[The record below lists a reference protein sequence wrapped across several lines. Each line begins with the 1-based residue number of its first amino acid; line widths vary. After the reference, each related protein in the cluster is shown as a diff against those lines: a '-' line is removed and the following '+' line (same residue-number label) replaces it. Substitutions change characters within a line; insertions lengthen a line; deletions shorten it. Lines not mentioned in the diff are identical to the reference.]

1 MTGLRGD
8 QLLPH
13 VNALLEHV
21 PPDVDDETVAALVR
35 TTDRTARLLVRSWN
49 LSAAEELA
57 RHGLHIAGSR
67 SALIRQPVLRL
78 QFAMADAISKQGRDF
93 DAEGTVPE
101 LARES
106 TGRPACPASESLRN
120 PTGTRH
126 CCGVSKRIPR
136 GRTDVPATSA
146 RTSSAAGARTAQTR
160 SQPGTGS
167 PSRFGCTAAEPTLNP
182 CSVGFWKTALGP
194 VATIARILVAARHG
208 IAWSLGLQGRYPEA
222 EQIIRQVIADRRR
235 LLGTNS
241 AKTLASMYRLA
252 WIIAGQGRH
261 AEAEAL
267 YVKILA
273 RQREILGSDHQS
285 TLRTW
290 YRLARSISAQQ
301 GRASEA
307 EEHFRLVLAA
317 RRQVLGSDHQA
328 TLRARF
334 RVALANV
341 QLRRLDEAIGE
352 LRTVIA
358 VQRRI
363 LGDDHGD
370 TRDSVR
376 ELAGLTPE
384 SADSILGSAR
394 SSKLTFPGATP
405 FVPLSTPMQ
414 SGSASKRSARR
425 LSLCARVGPI

>member
-1 MTGLRGD
+1 
-8 QLLPH
+8 
-13 VNALLEHV
+13 
-21 PPDVDDETVAALVR
+21 
-35 TTDRTARLLVRSWN
+35 
-49 LSAAEELA
+49 
-57 RHGLHIAGSR
+57 
-67 SALIRQPVLRL
+67 
-78 QFAMADAISKQGRDF
+78 
-93 DAEGTVPE
+93 
-101 LARES
+101 
-106 TGRPACPASESLRN
+106 
-120 PTGTRH
+120 
-126 CCGVSKRIPR
+126 
-136 GRTDVPATSA
+136 
-146 RTSSAAGARTAQTR
+146 
-160 SQPGTGS
+160 
-167 PSRFGCTAAEPTLNP
+167 
-182 CSVGFWKTALGP
+182 
-194 VATIARILVAARHG
+194 
-208 IAWSLGLQGRYPEA
+208 
-222 EQIIRQVIADRRR
+222 
-235 LLGTNS
+235 
-241 AKTLASMYRLA
+241 MYRLA

-384 SADSILGSAR
+384 SQLDPQIGAVIEADIPRGH
-394 SSKLTFPGATP
+394 
-405 FVPLSTPMQ
+405 PL
-414 SGSASKRSARR
+414 RSAEHTD
-425 LSLCARVGPI
+425 AERVRIQEIG